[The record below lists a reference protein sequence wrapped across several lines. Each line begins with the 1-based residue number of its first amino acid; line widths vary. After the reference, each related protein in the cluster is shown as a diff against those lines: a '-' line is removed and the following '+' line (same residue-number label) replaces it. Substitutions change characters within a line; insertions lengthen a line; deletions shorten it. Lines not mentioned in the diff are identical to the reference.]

1 MAAPGGNPK
10 QTKITF
16 TYFNHDKGLFMDEKK
31 KRFVDFADMD
41 YDTYKNYADTFH
53 NVLLIKSS
61 TDQTFSVSG
70 QWNMT

>member
-1 MAAPGGNPK
+1 MATPGGNPK

-41 YDTYKNYADTFH
+41 YDTYKNYSDTFH
-53 NVLLIKSS
+53 NV
-61 TDQTFSVSG
+61 
-70 QWNMT
+70 